1 MRARAQTCPLTAPV
15 RSHALA
21 HHPHIRP
28 ATLELL
34 RHSYATLMPLL
45 RHARTCTVYRDR
57 PTGLLHMHSIFPV
70 HTSGATYKAP
80 GGCWQPFCDPSNPE
94 QSQSTDGS
102 LCGFGGNDAV
112 RNAWRPEDLGT
123 VLDLYAE
130 HSQPYRE
137 VRAGSGSPDRIN
149 LGSSSANCVDTFP
162 ILSPHSCLR
171 LTPPTLPYVS
181 SPPALTLTCHPAMSF
196 FSPLPLSPPALA
208 LAIHFLPSHP
218 SSRATT
224 SWSGRARHGTT
235 TSPPP
240 SKPSSSSGMAI
251 STRRA
256 AWPRLRTLTL

>member
-1 MRARAQTCPLTAPV
+1 MRARAQTCPLAAPV

-34 RHSYATLMPLL
+34 LL

-57 PTGLLHMHSIFPV
+57 PTGLPHMHSIFPV

-112 RNAWRPEDLGT
+112 RNAWRPEDLRT

-171 LTPPTLPYVS
+171 LTPPTLPCIYSRLPRSLSLPTQPCHFSHLSRFRLPRSHLPYTSYPAILLLGLQRAGLVEQGMER
-181 SPPALTLTCHPAMSF
+181 PP
-196 FSPLPLSPPALA
+196 PLHHRSLRRRPEWRSVLDA
-208 LAIHFLPSHP
+208 
-218 SSRATT
+218 RR
-224 SWSGRARHGTT
+224 GRACAR
-235 TSPPP
+235 
-240 SKPSSSSGMAI
+240 
-251 STRRA
+251 
-256 AWPRLRTLTL
+256 